1 MSRELLVLGLLRQQ
15 KMHGYQ
21 LHDFIEQN
29 LSSCTDMKKQ
39 TLYALLDKLAKKE
52 WVEVSEEQE
61 GNRPIRKVYAITSSG
76 EAEFQRL
83 LRANLSQHGET
94 VFVDDIGMVFID
106 ALPSNEAIEFLV
118 SRRELIVEKLAGIQ
132 PVVDMHQGGA
142 RLVVEHQ
149 AYHLESEIRW
159 LDKVIADLES
169 Q

>member
-52 WVEVSEEQE
+52 WVSVTEEQE
-61 GNRPIRKVYAITSSG
+61 GNWPVRKVYTITENG

-83 LRANLSQHGET
+83 LCENLGQHAKT
-94 VFVDDIGMVFID
+94 VFVDDIGLIFID
-106 ALPSNEAIEFLV
+106 TLPPEEALAYLAT
-118 SRRELIVEKLAGIQ
+118 RRVLLAQKLEDIQ
-132 PVVDMHQGGA
+132 PVVDYHQGGA

-159 LDKVIADLES
+159 LDKVITDLEA